1 MKKMWNRQTLVF
13 LFFLVLS
20 SAFWLLQ
27 TYNEVYE
34 QEIEVELDVR
44 GLPQNAVLT
53 SDLPGSIK
61 AVVKDRGVT
70 LLGYQYGE
78 NRQIGRAH

>member
-1 MKKMWNRQTLVF
+1 MRSLKSIARQMKKMWNRQTLVF

-34 QEIEVELDVR
+34 QEIEVELEVR
-44 GLPQNAVLT
+44 GLDRK
-53 SDLPGSIK
+53 S
-61 AVVKDRGVT
+61 VV
-70 LLGYQYGE
+70 
-78 NRQIGRAH
+78 